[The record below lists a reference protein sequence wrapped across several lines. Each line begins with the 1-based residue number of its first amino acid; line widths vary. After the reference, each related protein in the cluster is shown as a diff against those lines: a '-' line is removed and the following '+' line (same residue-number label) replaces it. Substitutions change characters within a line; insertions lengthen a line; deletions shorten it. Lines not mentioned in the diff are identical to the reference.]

1 LKHSPQ
7 SPKLGVLQLEHGF
20 VHLKHG
26 PLGWEYCSFVE
37 GVALAPIFQLN
48 CIKIFQRF
56 HHDVELGPL
65 ATFVPSN
72 QFHQFNWYLDGV
84 FGLPKVFVGSHM
96 GLASITSLM
105 HLLMLIELEIN
116 MYTLFLQLC

>member
-1 LKHSPQ
+1 M
-7 SPKLGVLQLEHGF
+7 
-20 VHLKHG
+20 
-26 PLGWEYCSFVE
+26 
-37 GVALAPIFQLN
+37 
-48 CIKIFQRF
+48 FQRF

-84 FGLPKVFVGSHM
+84 FGLPKVLLGSHM

-116 MYTLFLQLC
+116 MHTLFLQLC